1 MNLYEQREL
10 MRSNN
15 LEMTKKLDRIIEDA
29 KPKPIIEKRPI
40 IPKRIIIE
48 QDITGTPEYKATQQL
63 TDLLLT
69 QNLNNLI
76 TGAMNSIS
84 GNKTERDNKV
94 SKEVEDDFRA
104 MNPVEVGDEKRLYYD
119 VPIPA
124 LPNFIPTPPTT
135 AFTTEAE
142 FTTERERLLTLLN
155 TSTERRAVIQE
166 EIKAVEDE
174 IKK

>member
-1 MNLYEQREL
+1 MNLNEQREL
-10 MRSNN
+10 MRSHN

-84 GNKTERDNKV
+84 GNKT
-94 SKEVEDDFRA
+94 
-104 MNPVEVGDEKRLYYD
+104 
-119 VPIPA
+119 
-124 LPNFIPTPPTT
+124 
-135 AFTTEAE
+135 
-142 FTTERERLLTLLN
+142 
-155 TSTERRAVIQE
+155 
-166 EIKAVEDE
+166 
-174 IKK
+174 